1 VNGLKPLAPDT
12 PINSTPP
19 EEREKTANLSGRMA
33 ALFNPRLFRRI
44 LLFLVGNFVLAMGVS
59 MAVKSDLGI
68 TPVNSI
74 AYVSSRI
81 FYIDHGLMT
90 AIVYCGYVLFQFIIL
105 GKEFRLYSFLQMGVA
120 ILFGGFVSLTNRI
133 FSFPAPEAYWIR
145 FLLML
150 ASIVVLALGILLYLR
165 ANLMP
170 QPADG
175 LLLAVQK
182 KTGWKLGNSKVIL
195 DIIILAVALTLS
207 LIAAGKIIGIREGT
221 LLAILGVGKTIGFIS
236 GWLGPK
242 IDALFKL

>member
-1 VNGLKPLAPDT
+1 
-12 PINSTPP
+12 
-19 EEREKTANLSGRMA
+19 
-33 ALFNPRLFRRI
+33 
-44 LLFLVGNFVLAMGVS
+44 
-59 MAVKSDLGI
+59 
-68 TPVNSI
+68 
-74 AYVSSRI
+74 
-81 FYIDHGLMT
+81 MT
-90 AIVYCGYVLFQFIIL
+90 AIVYCSYVLFQLIIL

-182 KTGWKLGNSKVIL
+182 KTGWKLQNSKIIL
-195 DIIILAVALTLS
+195 DFFITAVALTVS
-207 LIAAGKIIGIREGT
+207 LIAAGRIIGLREGT
-221 LLAILGVGKTIGFIS
+221 LLAMLGVGKTMGLIS